1 MAHRGVG
8 DREGGDPRS
17 RKRDVTLPGD
27 DEPPPRHTLPVLIAA
42 TPALPFRPPMETPET
57 LVLPVSERGSVGTLT
72 VLHGCEAGRIF
83 ALDGGAT
90 TIGRAPTCGVWIDD
104 PTVSRLHARV
114 VRQELNRF
122 LIEDLRS
129 TNGVFVGGDRV
140 EHAELSQGARI
151 QVGPTVLL
159 RFALVDQREES
170 AQRELFRAATRD
182 RLTGAFNRRYFEERL
197 ALEIDRAQR
206 SSLPLALMILDVD
219 GLKGVNDQHGHLAG
233 DLVLRSV
240 AESLSSFVRFED
252 VLARWGGDEFALLTP
267 AADRAQALALAERLR
282 AGIANLA
289 IACADTELRVTL
301 SAGLVTLDE
310 VGESEGSAL
319 VARADARLYGAKRA
333 GKNRV
338 LGAD

>member
-8 DREGGDPRS
+8 DHEGVDPRS
-17 RKRDVTLPGD
+17 RRGDVTLPGE
-27 DEPPPRHTLPVLIAA
+27 DEPPPRHTLPVMVAA
-42 TPALPFRPPMETPET
+42 TPALPFRPLMETPEA

-122 LIEDLRS
+122 FIEDLRS
-129 TNGVFVGGDRV
+129 TNGVFVGGDCVERV
-140 EHAELSQGARI
+140 ELTQGARI
-151 QVGPTVLL
+151 QIGPTVLL

-170 AQRELFRAATRD
+170 AQRDLFRAATRD
-182 RLTGAFNRRYFEERL
+182 RLTGAYNRRYFEERL
-197 ALEIDRAQR
+197 AVEIARARRAQ
-206 SSLPLALMILDVD
+206 LPLALMMLDVD
-219 GLKGVNDQHGHLAG
+219 GLKSVNDVHGHLAG
-233 DLVLRSV
+233 DLVLRTAV
-240 AESLSSFVRFED
+240 EQLASLVRFED

-267 AADRAQALALAERLR
+267 AADRAQAVALADRLR
-282 AGIANLA
+282 AGVAKLA
-289 IACADTELRVTL
+289 IPCADAELRVTL

-310 VGESEGSAL
+310 VGESDGSAL
-319 VARADARLYGAKRA
+319 IARADARLYGAKRA